1 MLACSSSL
9 ACLWVWPCCTIAH
22 RTRAPVF
29 LLHLIT
35 QVVSYFSI
43 ELLTPSPHARTPNN
57 ARNLHAASPPRVY
70 GVSETGATYDGIVA
84 GLGVGEGKTA
94 RRQHIYT
101 TLRSARNSVTK
112 PCYARMTHGT
122 GTIAFAL
129 SSTRNAD
136 EIFPRTLA
144 HLQKCLNPHRYFH
157 PSLFFFVSGSTL
169 WLHQR
174 HAIPWHYSGLRCN
187 SRLVPPCAYP
197 NPFPFTKKQN
207 GCSKSFIHFLL

>member
-1 MLACSSSL
+1 MLACASSL
-9 ACLWVWPCCTIAH
+9 ACLRVWPCCTIAH

-94 RRQHIYT
+94 RRQHICY

-144 HLQKCLNPHRYFH
+144 HLQKMSH
-157 PSLFFFVSGSTL
+157 P
-169 WLHQR
+169 
-174 HAIPWHYSGLRCN
+174 
-187 SRLVPPCAYP
+187 PPLLSP
-197 NPFPFTKKQN
+197 I
-207 GCSKSFIHFLL
+207 SFLLRIEKHTVAPSKTRHTVALLGTPLQFTPSATLRIPQPFSLHKKAKRL